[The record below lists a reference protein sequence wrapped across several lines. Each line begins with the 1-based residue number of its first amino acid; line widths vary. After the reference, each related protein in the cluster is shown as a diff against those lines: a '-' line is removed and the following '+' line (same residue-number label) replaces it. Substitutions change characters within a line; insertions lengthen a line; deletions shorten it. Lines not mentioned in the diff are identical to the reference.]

1 MTLPELAIRRHVL
14 AYMLSGVL
22 VLFGLIG
29 FQRIGV
35 DRFPEIEFPLIAV
48 TTVLPGAS
56 PEIMD
61 ASVTNLIEGAVN
73 SVPGIDFIQS
83 SSSPGVSN
91 VIVNFRLDKDIDIA
105 FNEVQAKVNQ
115 VLRQLP
121 TDADPPVV
129 AKVEVGASPIMWLSL
144 SGDRTLQ
151 QLNQY
156 ANNVIRKR
164 LETIDGVGEVR
175 IGGRRERTI
184 RVDLDLDRMAAFG
197 VTAQDVRQAFA
208 TEHVQFPGGF
218 IVSGPTEMLIK
229 LDLEFHSPEDLE
241 QMIVRYVNGA
251 PVRLNDLGDV
261 VDGLADFRSV
271 ARFNGK
277 PNVGLGIVKIA
288 GANTVAIVD
297 TVKERLDTEII
308 PQLPAGMVLQVASDD
323 SELIREI
330 VRALQE
336 HLVEGALLA
345 ALVVLIFLRSWRGTV
360 IIALAIPVSLLAAV
374 AAIYLMG
381 YTFNTMTLL
390 ALLLLIGVVVDDA
403 IVVLENIYRHRQQ
416 ENPDPVQAAIS
427 GSNQVFFAVIATTLT
442 LVSIFASVIFLGG
455 IIGRFFE
462 SFAVTVTVGVLA
474 SSLVALTLTPV
485 LCARFLRVRRQD
497 DEHGRIYRGLDAFF
511 ARMNSLY
518 VGLLSR
524 SLRNR
529 WLVVGIAALVVA
541 SSSVFFMAIEKEFS
555 PEEDEG
561 RFVVFFRAPLGT
573 GIETTDRY
581 MADIERLLG
590 GREEV
595 RSYFTAIGLGQA
607 GEVNRGLAFARLVD
621 RSERR
626 ISQQDFLNELR
637 RDLATIPGVIAF
649 AAPPSI
655 VGGQRGDPLQFA
667 ISGAELEE
675 VARLAH
681 DMRERL
687 ERIEGM
693 GRLDLDLQLD
703 LPQLDVS
710 VDRIRAADVGL
721 SASDVAFAVNM
732 LAGGVDIARYNDDPG
747 DGERYDIRVKAA
759 AGQITGPDDLNR
771 ILLRGRDDAL
781 VRFDSVAS
789 ANERLAPAVI
799 TRFDLNYSADFY
811 GNPDMALGS
820 AVTEIERIAADLLP
834 LGYQVNLKAEAREFQ
849 ATQQYVLFA
858 FGLAIVLVFMVLASQ
873 FNSFIQPMI
882 VMVAQPLAVIG
893 GVAALWLTGHSL
905 NIYSMIGM
913 VLLVGLVAKNSILLV
928 DLTNQFRSAGDSV
941 DDALKRACPIRLRP
955 VLMTSLTVILA
966 LTPPALGLGA
976 GADTN
981 APLAIA
987 VIGGMVSSTLL
998 TLVVVPAVYS
1008 LVENKLQSV
1017 KIDRGSVRLKP
1028 SQQGES

>member
-14 AYMLSGVL
+14 AYVISAVL

-29 FQRIGV
+29 FQRVGV

-56 PEIMD
+56 PEIVD

-83 SSSPGVSN
+83 SSSPGVSS
-91 VIVNFRLDKDIDIA
+91 VVVTFKLDKDIDVA
-105 FNEVQAKVNQ
+105 FNETQAKVNQ
-115 VLRQLP
+115 VVRQLP
-121 TDADPPVV
+121 RDAEAPVV

-184 RVDLDLDRMAAFG
+184 RVELDLDRMAAFN
-197 VTAQDVRQAFA
+197 VTAHDIRDAFGQ
-208 TEHVQFPGGF
+208 EHVQFPGGF
-218 IVSGPTEMLIK
+218 LEAGSTELLVK
-229 LDLEFHSPEDLE
+229 LDLEFNSPEALS
-241 QMIVRYVNGA
+241 QMIVRFDQGA
-251 PVRLNDLGDV
+251 PVRLGDVGEV
-261 VDGLADFRSV
+261 VDGLADFRSL
-271 ARFNGK
+271 ARYNGQ

-288 GANTVAIVD
+288 GSNTVAIVD
-297 TVKERLDTEII
+297 AVNERLEQEII
-308 PQLPAGMVLQVASDD
+308 PQLPPGMRIQTASDD
-323 SELIREI
+323 SSLIREI
-330 VRALQE
+330 VRALQD

-345 ALVVLIFLRSWRGTV
+345 AFVVLVFLRSWRGTV

-403 IVVLENIYRHRQQ
+403 IVVLENIYRHRQE
-416 ENPDPVQAAIS
+416 ENPDPVEAAIA
-427 GSNQVFFAVIATTLT
+427 GSNQVFFAIIATTLT

-485 LCARFLRVRRQD
+485 LCARFLRVRPR
-497 DEHGRIYRGLDAFF
+497 EESRGRVYRALDAFF
-511 ARMNSLY
+511 IRLNSLY
-518 VGLLSR
+518 AALLAR
-524 SLRNR
+524 SLQRR
-529 WLVVGIAALVVA
+529 WLVLAIATFIVL
-541 SSSVFFMAIEKEFS
+541 SSGLFFAAIDKEFT

-573 GIETTDRY
+573 GIESTDRY
-581 MADIERLLG
+581 LKEIEASLAARP
-590 GREEV
+590 EV
-595 RSYFTAIGLGQA
+595 RSYFSAIGLGQVS
-607 GEVNRGLAFARLVD
+607 EVNRGVVFARLVD
-621 RSERR
+621 RSDRR
-626 ISQQDFLNELR
+626 LSQQDFLNEFR
-637 RDLATIPGVIAF
+637 RELAGIPGVIAF

-667 ISGAELEE
+667 LSGPDLNE
-675 VARLAH
+675 VARLAG
-681 DMRERL
+681 EL
-687 ERIEGM
+687 QARIEAIDGM

-703 LPQLDVS
+703 LPQLDIQ
-710 VDRIRAADVGL
+710 VDRLRAADAGL
-721 SASDVAFAVNM
+721 SAADVAFAVNM
-732 LAGGVDIARYNDDPG
+732 LVGGVDIARFSDEVS
-747 DGERYDIRVKAA
+747 DGERYDIRARAA
-759 AGQITGPDDLNR
+759 PGQINGPTDLNR
-771 ILLRGRDDAL
+771 ILLRGDRGQV
-781 VRFDSVAS
+781 VRFDSVAE
-789 ANERLAPAVI
+789 AFEEVAPAVI
-799 TRFDLNYSADFY
+799 TRFDLNYSANFY
-811 GNPDMALGS
+811 GNPDIALGQ
-820 AVTEIERIAADLLP
+820 AVEQIEAVGREQLP
-834 LGYQVNLKAEAREFQ
+834 LGYQVHLKAEAREFQ
-849 ATQQYVLFA
+849 QTQQYVLFA
-858 FGLAIVLVFMVLASQ
+858 FGLAVVLVFMVLASQ
-873 FNSFIQPMI
+873 FNSFIQPLI
-882 VMVAQPLAVIG
+882 VMLAQPLAVVG
-893 GVAALWLTGHSL
+893 GIIALWLTGHSL

-928 DLTNQFRSAGDSV
+928 DLTNQFRAAGDRV
-941 DDALKRACPIRLRP
+941 DEALSRACPIRLRP

-966 LTPPALGLGA
+966 LLPPALGLGA

-981 APLAIA
+981 APLAVA

-1008 LVENKLQSV
+1008 LVEGYRERQAN
-1017 KIDRGSVRLKP
+1017 
-1028 SQQGES
+1028 

>member
-14 AYMLSGVL
+14 AYMISAVL

-35 DRFPEIEFPLIAV
+35 DRFPEIEFPLISV

-56 PEIMD
+56 PEIVD
-61 ASVTNLIEGAVN
+61 ASITNLIEGAVN

-83 SSSPGVSN
+83 TSSPGVSN
-91 VIVNFRLDKDIDIA
+91 VIVTFNLDKDIDVA
-105 FNEVQAKVNQ
+105 FNETQAKVNQ
-115 VLRQLP
+115 ILRQLP
-121 TDADPPVV
+121 RDADPPVV
-129 AKVEVGASPIMWLSL
+129 AKVELGASPIMWISL

-184 RVDLDLDRMAAFG
+184 RIDLGLDQMAAFG
-197 VTAQDVRQAFA
+197 VTAQDIREAFA

-218 IVSGPTEMLIK
+218 LVAGPTEMLIK
-229 LDLEFHSPEDLE
+229 LDLEFHSIEALE
-241 QMIVRYVNGA
+241 EMIVRYVDGA
-251 PVRLNDLGDV
+251 PVRLADVATV
-261 VDGLADFRSV
+261 VDGLSDFRSV
-271 ARFNGK
+271 ARYNGR

-288 GANTVAIVD
+288 GSNTVAIVD
-297 TVKERLDTEII
+297 AVMERLDNEII
-308 PQLPAGMVLQVASDD
+308 PQLPPGMIIEIASDD

-345 ALVVLIFLRSWRGTV
+345 ALVVLLFLRSWRGTI

-374 AAIYLMG
+374 AVIYLMG

-403 IVVLENIYRHRQQ
+403 IVVLENIYRHRQE
-416 ENPDPVQAAIS
+416 ENPDPVAAAIS
-427 GSNQVFFAVIATTLT
+427 GSNQVFFAIIATTLT

-485 LCARFLRVRRQD
+485 LCARFLRVRRS
-497 DEHGRIYRGLDAFF
+497 EEARGRVYHAFDRFFDGMNTTYARVLGFALD
-511 ARMNSLY
+511 R
-518 VGLLSR
+518 
-524 SLRNR
+524 R
-529 WLVVGIAALVVA
+529 WTVVA
-541 SSSVFFMAIEKEFS
+541 VAAVIVMSSGIFFVAIEKEFS

-573 GIETTDRY
+573 GIDVTDRY
-581 MADIERLLG
+581 MGEIEELLG
-590 GREEV
+590 SHQAV

-607 GEVNRGLAFARLVD
+607 GEVNRGLAFARLVERD
-621 RSERR
+621 RRD
-626 ISQQDFLNELR
+626 ISQQDFLAELR
-637 RDLATIPGVIAF
+637 QELTRIPGVIAF

-667 ISGAELEE
+667 ISGADLDE
-675 VARLAH
+675 VARLA
-681 DMRERL
+681 RELRQKL
-687 ERIEGM
+687 EDAEGM

-703 LPQLDVS
+703 LPQLDVE
-710 VDRIRAADVGL
+710 VDRQRIADVGL
-721 SASDVAFAVNM
+721 SAADVAFAVNM
-732 LAGGVDIARYNDDPG
+732 LAGGVDIARFNDDPG

-759 AGQITGPDDLNR
+759 PGQITQPEDLNR
-771 ILLRGRDDAL
+771 IMLRAASGDL
-781 VRFDSVAS
+781 VRFDSLAQ
-789 ANERLAPAVI
+789 AHERLAPAVI
-799 TRFDLNYSADFY
+799 TRFDLNYSANFF
-811 GNPDMALGS
+811 GNPEMALGR
-820 AVTEIERIAADLLP
+820 AVDVIEAEARELLP
-834 LGYQVNLKAEAREFQ
+834 LGYQLHLKAEAREFQ
-849 ATQQYVLFA
+849 ATQQYVLLA
-858 FGLAIVLVFMVLASQ
+858 FSLAVVLVFMVLASQ
-873 FNSFIQPMI
+873 FNSFIQPLI

-893 GVAALWLTGHSL
+893 GVFALWLTGNSL

-913 VLLVGLVAKNSILLV
+913 VLLVGLVAKNSILLI
-928 DLTNQFRSAGDSV
+928 DLTNQFRAAGDSV
-941 DDALKRACPIRLRP
+941 DRALSRACPIRLRP
-955 VLMTSLTVILA
+955 VLMTSLTVVLA

-981 APLAIA
+981 GPLAIA
-987 VIGGMVSSTLL
+987 VIGGMLSSTLL

-1008 LVENKLQSV
+1008 LVEN
-1017 KIDRGSVRLKP
+1017 RLAP
-1028 SQQGES
+1028 SRR

>member
-1 MTLPELAIRRHVL
+1 MTLPELSIRRHVL
-14 AYMLSGVL
+14 AYMICAVL

-35 DRFPEIEFPLIAV
+35 DRFPQIEFPLVSV

-56 PEIMD
+56 PEIVD
-61 ASVTNLIEGAVN
+61 ASITNLIESAVN

-91 VIVNFRLDKDIDIA
+91 VMITFNLDKDIDIA

-121 TDADPPVV
+121 ADADPPVV
-129 AKVEVGASPIMWLSL
+129 GKVEVDASPVMWISL

-156 ANNVIRKR
+156 ASNVISKR
-164 LETIDGVGEVR
+164 LETIEGVGEVR

-184 RVDLDLDRMAAFG
+184 RVELDLDQMAGFE
-197 VTAQDVRQAFA
+197 VTAQDIRQAFA
-208 TEHVQFPGGF
+208 AEHVQFPGGF
-218 IVSGPTEMLIK
+218 LAAGPTEMLIK
-229 LDLEFHSPEDLE
+229 IDLEFHSPEELE
-241 QMIVRYVNGA
+241 QMIVRHADGA
-251 PVRLNDLGDV
+251 PVRLRDVGEV
-261 VDGLADFRSV
+261 VDGLADYRSI

-288 GANTVAIVD
+288 GSNTVAIVD
-297 TVKERLDTEII
+297 AVQERLNTEII
-308 PQLPAGMVLQVASDD
+308 PQLPPGMNIQIASDD

-345 ALVVLIFLRSWRGTV
+345 ALVVLVFLRSWRGTV

-374 AAIYLMG
+374 AAIYLLG

-403 IVVLENIYRHRQQ
+403 IVVLENVYRHRQT
-416 ENPDPVQAAIS
+416 ENPDPVKAAIS
-427 GSNQVFFAVIATTLT
+427 GSNQVFFAIIATTLT

-462 SFAVTVTVGVLA
+462 SFAATVTVGVLA

-485 LCARFLRVRRQD
+485 LCARFLRVRRP
-497 DEHGRIYRGLDAFF
+497 DEDHGRIYMVLDAFF
-511 ARMNSLY
+511 QRMNSFY
-518 VGLLSR
+518 TSLLAD

-529 WLVVGIAALVVA
+529 GLVILIAVLVVL
-541 SSSVFFMAIEKEFS
+541 SSVVFFIDIDKEFT

-581 MADIERLLG
+581 MESIENLLG
-590 GREEV
+590 SYDEV

-607 GEVNRGLAFARLVD
+607 GEVNRGLAFARLID
-621 RSERR
+621 RDRR
-626 ISQQDFLNELR
+626 DITQQEFLDELR
-637 RDLATIPGVIAF
+637 GKLAGIPGVVSF

-667 ISGAELEE
+667 ITGPDLEE
-675 VARLAH
+675 VARLA
-681 DMRERL
+681 DEMRAHL
-687 ERIEGM
+687 EDIEGM

-703 LPQLDVS
+703 LPQLDIE
-710 VDRIRAADVGL
+710 VDRIRAADAGL
-721 SASDVAFAVNM
+721 SSSDVAFAVNM
-732 LAGGVDIARYNDDPG
+732 LAGGLDIARYNDEPG

-759 AGQITGPDDLNR
+759 AGQINQPDDLNR
-771 ILLRGRDDAL
+771 ILLRGREGAV
-781 VRFDSVAS
+781 VRFDNVAS
-789 ANERLAPAVI
+789 ARERLAPAAI
-799 TRFDLNYSADFY
+799 TRFDLQYSADFY
-811 GNPDMALGS
+811 GNPDMSMGAALDS
-820 AVTEIERIAADLLP
+820 IEVAAEELLP
-834 LGYQVNLKAEAREFQ
+834 LGYQLALKGEARELQ
-849 ATQQYVLFA
+849 ATQQYVMFA
-858 FGLAIVLVFMVLASQ
+858 FALAVILVFMVLASQ
-873 FNSFIQPMI
+873 FNSFIQPLI
-882 VMVAQPLAVIG
+882 VMIAQPLAVIG
-893 GVAALWLTGHSL
+893 GVLALWLTGNSL

-928 DLTNQFRSAGDSV
+928 DLTNQFRAAGDSV
-941 DDALKRACPIRLRP
+941 DDALRRACPIRLRP

-981 APLAIA
+981 GPLAIA

-1008 LVENKLQSV
+1008 LVENKLDSGNS
-1017 KIDRGSVRLKP
+1017 RSLP
-1028 SQQGES
+1028 ETS

>member
-14 AYMLSGVL
+14 AYMVSAVL

-35 DRFPEIEFPLIAV
+35 DRFPEIEFPLISV

-56 PEIMD
+56 PEIVA
-61 ASVTNLIEGAVN
+61 ASITNIIEGAVN

-83 SSSPGVSN
+83 TSSPGVSN
-91 VIVNFRLDKDIDIA
+91 VIITFNLNKDIDVA
-105 FNEVQAKVNQ
+105 FNETQAKVNQ

-121 TDADPPVV
+121 GDADPPVV
-129 AKVEVGASPIMWLSL
+129 AKVEVGASPIMWISL

-184 RVDLDLDRMAAFG
+184 RVDLDLDQMAAFG
-197 VTAQDVRQAFA
+197 VTAQDIREAFA

-218 IVSGPTEMLIK
+218 LVAGPTEMLIK
-229 LDLEFHSPEDLE
+229 LDLEFHSVDELE
-241 QMIVRYVNGA
+241 RMIVRYVNGA
-251 PVRLNDLGDV
+251 PVRLAEV
-261 VDGLADFRSV
+261 AEVSDGLADFRSV
-271 ARFNGK
+271 ARYNGR

-288 GANTVAIVD
+288 GSNTVAIVD
-297 TVKERLDTEII
+297 AVLERLENEII
-308 PQLPAGMVLQVASDD
+308 PQLPPGMMIEIASDD

-345 ALVVLIFLRSWRGTV
+345 ALVVLIFLRSWRGTI

-403 IVVLENIYRHRQQ
+403 IVVLENIYRHRQE
-416 ENPDPVQAAIS
+416 ENPDPVAAAIS
-427 GSNQVFFAVIATTLT
+427 GSNQVFFAIIATTLT

-485 LCARFLRVRRQD
+485 LCARFLRVRRA
-497 DEHGRIYRGLDAFF
+497 EETRGRIYHAFDRFFDGMNHYYGSTLAF
-511 ARMNSLY
+511 A
-518 VGLLSR
+518 LSR
-524 SLRNR
+524 R
-529 WLVVGIAALVVA
+529 WTVIGLAALVVM
-541 SSSVFFMAIEKEFS
+541 SSGLFFAAIDKEFS

-573 GIETTDRY
+573 GIEVTDRY
-581 MADIERLLG
+581 METIENLLG
-590 GREEV
+590 SYPEV
-595 RSYFTAIGLGQA
+595 RSYFTAIGLGAA

-621 RSERR
+621 RGERD
-626 ISQQDFLNELR
+626 ISQQAFLAELR
-637 RDLATIPGVIAF
+637 GELARIPGVIAF

-667 ISGAELEE
+667 ISGADLDE
-675 VARLAH
+675 VARLA
-681 DMRERL
+681 RELRQNL
-687 ERIEGM
+687 EDIDGM

-703 LPQLDVS
+703 LPQLDVE
-710 VDRIRAADVGL
+710 VDRQRLADAGL
-721 SASDVAFAVNM
+721 SSADLAFAVNM
-732 LAGGVDIARYNDDPG
+732 LAGGVDIARFNDDPG

-759 AGQITGPDDLNR
+759 PGQISAPEDLNR
-771 ILLRGRDDAL
+771 IMLRSASGDLL
-781 VRFDSVAS
+781 RFDSLAE
-789 ANERLAPAVI
+789 AQERLAPAVI
-799 TRFDLNYSADFY
+799 TRFDLNYSANFF
-811 GNPDMALGS
+811 GNPEMALGR
-820 AVTEIERIAADLLP
+820 AVDRIEAEAAELLP
-834 LGYQVNLKAEAREFQ
+834 LGYQLHLKAEAREFQ
-849 ATQQYVLFA
+849 QTQQYVLFA
-858 FGLAIVLVFMVLASQ
+858 FVLAVVLVFMVLASQ

-893 GVAALWLTGHSL
+893 GVFALWLTGNSL

-913 VLLVGLVAKNSILLV
+913 VLLVGLVAKNSILLI
-928 DLTNQFRSAGDSV
+928 DLTNQFRAAGDTV
-941 DDALKRACPIRLRP
+941 DQALSRACPIRLRP
-955 VLMTSLTVILA
+955 VLMTSLTVVLA

-981 APLAIA
+981 GPLAIA
-987 VIGGMVSSTLL
+987 VIGGMLSSTLL

-1008 LVENKLQSV
+1008 LVESKLASSS
-1017 KIDRGSVRLKP
+1017 R
-1028 SQQGES
+1028 

>member
-14 AYMLSGVL
+14 AYMISAVL

-35 DRFPEIEFPLIAV
+35 DRFPEIEFPLISV

-56 PEIMD
+56 PEIVD
-61 ASVTNLIEGAVN
+61 ASITNIIEGAVN

-91 VIVNFRLDKDIDIA
+91 VIITFSLDKDIDVA
-105 FNEVQAKVNQ
+105 FNETQAKVNQ

-121 TDADPPVV
+121 RDADPPVV

-144 SGDRTLQ
+144 TGDRTLQ

-156 ANNVIRKR
+156 ANNVVRKR

-175 IGGRRERTI
+175 IGGRRDRTI
-184 RVDLDLDRMAAFG
+184 RVDLDLDRMASFG
-197 VTAQDVRQAFA
+197 VTAHDVRDAFA
-208 TEHVQFPGGF
+208 GEHVQFPGGF
-218 IVSGPTEMLIK
+218 LVAGPTEMLIK
-229 LDLEFHSPEDLE
+229 LDLEFHSVEALGE
-241 QMIVRYVNGA
+241 MIVRYVDGA
-251 PVRLNDLGDV
+251 PVRLRDV
-261 VDGLADFRSV
+261 ADVLDGLADFRSL
-271 ARFNGK
+271 ARYNGK

-288 GANTVAIVD
+288 GSNTVAIVD
-297 TVKERLDTEII
+297 AVMERLESEII
-308 PQLPAGMVLQVASDD
+308 PQLPPGLTIQVASDD

-345 ALVVLIFLRSWRGTV
+345 ALVVLIFLRSWRGTI

-403 IVVLENIYRHRQQ
+403 IVVLENVYRHRQE
-416 ENPDPVQAAIS
+416 ENPDPVEAAIS
-427 GSNQVFFAVIATTLT
+427 GSNQVFFAIIATTLT

-485 LCARFLRVRRQD
+485 LCARFLRVRRAEQ
-497 DEHGRIYRGLDAFF
+497 EHGSMYHRLDGFF
-511 ARMNSLY
+511 ARMNGIYTRLLALSLA
-518 VGLLSR
+518 R
-524 SLRNR
+524 R
-529 WLVVGIAALVVA
+529 WTVVGVAALAVM
-541 SSSVFFMAIEKEFS
+541 SSGIFFAAIEKEFT

-573 GIETTDRY
+573 GIEVTDRY
-581 MADIERLLG
+581 MARIESLLG
-590 GREEV
+590 SHAEV

-607 GEVNRGLAFARLVD
+607 GEVNRGIAFARLVD
-621 RSERR
+621 RSDRSR
-626 ISQQDFLNELR
+626 SQQAFLADLR
-637 RDLATIPGVIAF
+637 RELAGLPGVIAF

-655 VGGQRGDPLQFA
+655 IGGQRGDPLQFA
-667 ISGAELEE
+667 ISGSDLDE
-675 VARLAH
+675 VARLA
-681 DMRERL
+681 RELRQRL
-687 ERIEGM
+687 EVIEGM
-693 GRLDLDLQLD
+693 GQLDLDLQLD
-703 LPQLDVS
+703 LPQLEVE
-710 VDRIRAADVGL
+710 VDRQQLADVGL
-721 SASDVAFAVNM
+721 SSADLAFAVNM
-732 LAGGVDIARYNDDPG
+732 LAGGVDIARYNDEPG

-759 AGQITGPDDLNR
+759 PGQIRDPSDLNR
-771 ILLRGRDDAL
+771 IFLRAGSGDMI
-781 VRFDSVAS
+781 RFDSLAR

-799 TRFDLNYSADFY
+799 TRFDLNYSANFF
-811 GNPDMALGS
+811 GNPGMALGR
-820 AVTEIERIAADLLP
+820 AVDHIEAAAAELLP
-834 LGYQVNLKAEAREFQ
+834 LGYQLHLKAEAREFQ
-849 ATQQYVLFA
+849 QTQQYVLFA
-858 FGLAIVLVFMVLASQ
+858 FALAVVLVFMVLASQ
-873 FNSFIQPMI
+873 FNSFIQPLI
-882 VMVAQPLAVIG
+882 VMTAQPLAVIG
-893 GVAALWLTGHSL
+893 GVFALWLTGNSL

-913 VLLVGLVAKNSILLV
+913 VLLVGLVAKNSILLI
-928 DLTNQFRSAGDSV
+928 DLTNQFRAAGDSV
-941 DDALKRACPIRLRP
+941 DQALSRACPIRLRP
-955 VLMTSLTVILA
+955 VLMTSLTVVLA

-981 APLAIA
+981 GPLAIA
-987 VIGGMVSSTLL
+987 VIGGMLSSTLL

-1008 LVENKLQSV
+1008 LVENKLAGTN
-1017 KIDRGSVRLKP
+1017 R
-1028 SQQGES
+1028 

>member
-1 MTLPELAIRRHVL
+1 MTLPELSIRRHVL
-14 AYMLSGVL
+14 AYMVSGVL

-35 DRFPEIEFPLIAV
+35 DRFPEIEFPLVAIS
-48 TTVLPGAS
+48 TVLPGAS
-56 PEIMD
+56 PEIVD
-61 ASVTNLIEGAVN
+61 ASITNIIEGAVN
-73 SVPGIDFIQS
+73 SVPGIDFIES

-91 VIVNFRLDKDIDIA
+91 VIITFNLDKDIDIA

-115 VLRQLP
+115 VLRRLP

-184 RVDLDLDRMAAFG
+184 RVELDLDQMAAMG
-197 VTAQDVRQAFA
+197 VTAQDIRSAFA

-218 IVSGPTEMLIK
+218 LVSGPTEMLIK
-229 LDLEFHSPEDLE
+229 LDLEFHSPEELE
-241 QMIVRYVNGA
+241 QMIVRYVDGV
-251 PVRLNDLGDV
+251 PVRVRDVGAV

-271 ARFNGK
+271 ARYNGQ

-288 GANTVAIVD
+288 GTNTVAIVD
-297 TVKERLDTEII
+297 TVMERLENEII
-308 PQLPAGMVLQVASDD
+308 PQLPAGMVIQVASDD

-345 ALVVLIFLRSWRGTV
+345 AFVVLLFLRSWRGTV

-374 AAIYLMG
+374 AAIYILG

-403 IVVLENIYRHRQQ
+403 IVVLENIYRHRQ
-416 ENPDPVQAAIS
+416 EVNPDPVEAAIS
-427 GSNQVFFAVIATTLT
+427 GSNQVFFAIIATTLT

-485 LCARFLRVRRQD
+485 LCARFLRVRPADQER
-497 DEHGRIYRGLDAFF
+497 GRVYRALDVFF
-511 ARMNSLY
+511 VRMNATY
-518 VGLLSR
+518 VRLLDNTLKHRWMVIGISAVIVATSGLFF
-524 SLRNR
+524 
-529 WLVVGIAALVVA
+529 VA
-541 SSSVFFMAIEKEFS
+541 IDKEFT

-573 GIETTDRY
+573 GIEATDQSMRK
-581 MADIERLLG
+581 IENLLG
-590 GREEV
+590 SHEVV
-595 RSYFTAIGLGQA
+595 RSYFTAIGLGAA
-607 GEVNRGLAFARLVD
+607 GEVNRGLAFARMVD

-626 ISQQDFLNELR
+626 ISQQDFLDQLRQELAR
-637 RDLATIPGVIAF
+637 IPGVIAF

-655 VGGQRGDPLQFA
+655 VGGQRGDPLQFVITGPDLA
-667 ISGAELEE
+667 E
-675 VARLAH
+675 VAKLG
-681 DMRERL
+681 DEMRQYL
-687 ERIEGM
+687 EGVDGM
-693 GRLDLDLQLD
+693 GRIDLDLQLN
-703 LPQLDVS
+703 LPQIDIS
-710 VDRIRAADVGL
+710 VDRVRAADAGL
-721 SASDVAFAVNM
+721 TASDVAFAVNM
-732 LAGGVDIARYNDDPG
+732 LVGGVDIARYNDEPG

-759 AGQITGPDDLNR
+759 EGQVNVPADLNR
-771 ILLRGRDDAL
+771 VFLRAADQSL
-781 VRFDSVAS
+781 VRFDSVAD
-789 ANERLAPAVI
+789 AYERVAPAVI
-799 TRFDLNYSADFY
+799 TRFDLNYSASFFA
-811 GNPDMALGS
+811 NPDISLGA
-820 AVTEIERIAADLLP
+820 AVDAIEAGAQKILP
-834 LGYQVNLKAEAREFQ
+834 LGYGFALKAEAREFQ
-849 ATQQYVLFA
+849 QTLQYVMFA
-858 FGLAIVLVFMVLASQ
+858 FALAVLLVFMVLASQ
-873 FNSFIQPMI
+873 FNSFIQPLI
-882 VMVAQPLAVIG
+882 VMVAQPLAIIG
-893 GVAALWLTGHSL
+893 GVMALWLTGNSL

-928 DLTNQFRSAGDSV
+928 DLTNQFRAAGDSV
-941 DDALKRACPIRLRP
+941 DKALRRACPIRLRP

-981 APLAIA
+981 GPLAIA
-987 VIGGMVSSTLL
+987 VIGGMISSTLL
-998 TLVVVPAVYS
+998 TLIVVPAVYS
-1008 LVENKLQSV
+1008 LVEN
-1017 KIDRGSVRLKP
+1017 RLEARQASAASHP
-1028 SQQGES
+1028 NI

>member
-1 MTLPELAIRRHVL
+1 MTLPELSIRRHVL
-14 AYMLSGVL
+14 AYMISAVL

-35 DRFPEIEFPLIAV
+35 DRFPEIEFPLVSV

-56 PEIMD
+56 PEIID
-61 ASVTNLIEGAVN
+61 ASITNLIEGAVN
-73 SVPGIDFIQS
+73 SVPGIDFVQS

-91 VIVNFRLDKDIDIA
+91 VLITFDLDKDIDVA
-105 FNEVQAKVNQ
+105 FNEVQAKINQ

-129 AKVEVGASPIMWLSL
+129 AKVEVDASPIMWLSL

-156 ANNVIRKR
+156 AENVISNR

-184 RVDLDLDRMAAFG
+184 RVELDLDRMAGFEI
-197 VTAQDVRQAFA
+197 TAQDIRQAFA
-208 TEHVQFPGGF
+208 AEHVQFPGGF
-218 IVSGPTEMLIK
+218 LVAGPTEMLIK
-229 LDLEFHSPEDLE
+229 IDLEFHSTEELE
-241 QMIVRYVNGA
+241 EMIVRYTDGA
-251 PVRLNDLGDV
+251 PVRLKDVGEV
-261 VDGLADFRSV
+261 VDGLADFRSI
-271 ARFNGK
+271 ARYNGK
-277 PNVGLGIVKIA
+277 PNVGMGIVKIA

-297 TVKERLDTEII
+297 AVQERLDNEII
-308 PQLPAGMVLQVASDD
+308 PQLPPGMNIQIASDD

-345 ALVVLIFLRSWRGTV
+345 ALVVLVFLRTWRGTV

-403 IVVLENIYRHRQQ
+403 IVVLENIYRHRQT
-416 ENPDPVQAAIS
+416 ENPDPVAAAIS
-427 GSNQVFFAVIATTLT
+427 GSNQVFFAIIATTLT

-485 LCARFLRVRRQD
+485 LCARFLRVRRSD
-497 DEHGRIYRGLDAFF
+497 EEHGRVYRTLDVFFQRLNAFYT
-511 ARMNSLY
+511 S
-518 VGLLSR
+518 LLSN

-529 WLVVGIAALVVA
+529 WLVLGIAGLVVL
-541 SSSVFFMAIEKEFS
+541 SSAFFFIDIDKEFS

-573 GIETTDRY
+573 GIEATDRY
-581 MADIERLLG
+581 MEKIENLLG
-590 GREEV
+590 SYDEV

-607 GEVNRGLAFARLVD
+607 GEVNRGLAFARLID
-621 RSERR
+621 RDQRR
-626 ISQQDFLNELR
+626 ITQQEFLDELR
-637 RDLATIPGVIAF
+637 RELARIPGVVAF

-667 ISGAELEE
+667 ITGPDLDE
-675 VARLAH
+675 VARLA
-681 DMRERL
+681 DEMRSHL
-687 ERIEGM
+687 EDIEGM

-703 LPQLDVS
+703 LPQLDIQ
-710 VDRIRAADVGL
+710 VDRVRVADAGL
-721 SASDVAFAVNM
+721 SSSDVAFAVNM
-732 LAGGVDIARYNDDPG
+732 LAAGLDIARYNDEPG

-759 AGQITGPDDLNR
+759 PGQINHPDDLNR
-771 ILLRGRDDAL
+771 ILLRGRDDAV

-789 ANERLAPAVI
+789 AHERLAPAVI

-811 GNPDMALGS
+811 GNPDMSMGAALG
-820 AVTEIERIAADLLP
+820 EIEAAAEDLLP
-834 LGYQVNLKAEAREFQ
+834 LGYQLALKGEARELQ
-849 ATQQYVLFA
+849 ATQQYVIFA
-858 FGLAIVLVFMVLASQ
+858 FALAVVLVFMVLASQ
-873 FNSFIQPMI
+873 FNSFIQPLI

-893 GVAALWLTGHSL
+893 GVLALWLTGNSL

-928 DLTNQFRSAGDSV
+928 DLTNQFRAAGDSV
-941 DDALKRACPIRLRP
+941 DDALRRACPIRLRP

-981 APLAIA
+981 GPLAIA

-1008 LVENKLQSV
+1008 LVENKLDSR
-1017 KIDRGSVRLKP
+1017 KSKSGM
-1028 SQQGES
+1028 

>member
-1 MTLPELAIRRHVL
+1 MTLPELSIKRHVL
-14 AYMLSGVL
+14 AYMISGVL

-35 DRFPEIEFPLIAV
+35 DRFPEVEFPLVQV

-56 PEIMD
+56 PEIID
-61 ASVTNLIEGAVN
+61 ASITNLIESAVN

-83 SSSPGVSN
+83 SSSPGVSSVVVTFN
-91 VIVNFRLDKDIDIA
+91 LDKDIDVA

-115 VLRQLP
+115 VLRELP

-129 AKVEVGASPIMWLSL
+129 AKVEVDASPIMWISL
-144 SGDRTLQ
+144 TGDRTLQ

-156 ANNVIRKR
+156 AANVISRR

-184 RVDLDLDRMAAFG
+184 RVELDLDRMAGFD
-197 VTAQDVRQAFA
+197 VTAQDIRQAFA
-208 TEHVQFPGGF
+208 TEHVQLPGGF
-218 IVSGPTEMLIK
+218 LVAGSTEMLIK
-229 LDLEFHSPEDLE
+229 IDLEFHSPEELE
-241 QMIVRYVNGA
+241 EMIVRYADGA
-251 PVRLNDLGDV
+251 PVRLRDVGEV
-261 VDGLADFRSV
+261 VDGLADFRSI
-271 ARFNGK
+271 ARFNGR

-297 TVKERLDTEII
+297 EVKDRLENEII
-308 PQLPAGMVLQVASDD
+308 PQLPPGMNIEIASDD
-323 SELIREI
+323 SEFIREI

-345 ALVVLIFLRSWRGTV
+345 ALVVLFFLRTWRGTV

-374 AAIYLMG
+374 AAIYLLG

-403 IVVLENIYRHRQQ
+403 IVVLENIYRHRQT
-416 ENPDPVQAAIS
+416 ENPDPVAAAIS
-427 GSNQVFFAVIATTLT
+427 GSNQVFFAIIATTLT

-485 LCARFLRVRRQD
+485 LCSRFLRVRRSD
-497 DEHGRIYRGLDAFF
+497 EEHGRVYNALDVFFQRLNALYVSLLAKALHNRWKVIGIAGVVVLSSAAFF
-511 ARMNSLY
+511 
-518 VGLLSR
+518 
-524 SLRNR
+524 
-529 WLVVGIAALVVA
+529 ID
-541 SSSVFFMAIEKEFS
+541 IDKEFT

-573 GIETTDRY
+573 GIEATDRY
-581 MADIERLLG
+581 MRQIEDLLG
-590 GREEV
+590 SHEVV

-621 RSERR
+621 RDQRA
-626 ISQQDFLNELR
+626 ISQQRFLDQLR
-637 RDLATIPGVIAF
+637 RELAGIPGVIAF

-655 VGGQRGDPLQFA
+655 VAGQRGDPLQFA
-667 ISGAELEE
+667 VTGPDLDE
-675 VARLAH
+675 VARLA
-681 DMRERL
+681 DEVRTRL
-687 ERIEGM
+687 EDIDGM
-693 GRLDLDLQLD
+693 GQLDLDLQLD
-703 LPQLDVS
+703 LPQVDVQ
-710 VDRIRAADVGL
+710 VDRVRAADAGL
-721 SASDVAFAVNM
+721 SSSDVAFAVNM
-732 LAGGVDIARYNDDPG
+732 LAAGIDIARYNDEPG
-747 DGERYDIRVKAA
+747 DGERYDIRVKAKS
-759 AGQITGPDDLNR
+759 GQIVTPQDFNR

-789 ANERLAPAVI
+789 VHERVAPAVI
-799 TRFDLNYSADFY
+799 TRFDLDYSANFY
-811 GNPDMALGS
+811 GNPEMSLG
-820 AVTEIERIAADLLP
+820 AATAKLEQVADEVLP
-834 LGYQVNLKAEAREFQ
+834 LGYQLALKAEARELQ

-858 FGLAIVLVFMVLASQ
+858 FFLALVLVFMVLASQ
-873 FNSFIQPMI
+873 FNSFLQPLI

-893 GVAALWLTGHSL
+893 GVLALWLTGNSL

-928 DLTNQFRSAGDSV
+928 DLTNQFRAAGDSV
-941 DDALKRACPIRLRP
+941 DDALRRACPIRLRP

-981 APLAIA
+981 GPLAIA

-1008 LVENKLQSV
+1008 LLENKL
-1017 KIDRGSVRLKP
+1017 
-1028 SQQGES
+1028 ESLRSSTRQ

>member
-14 AYMLSGVL
+14 AYVISAVL

-29 FQRIGV
+29 FQRVGV

-56 PEIMD
+56 PEIVD

-83 SSSPGVSN
+83 SSSPGVSS
-91 VIVNFRLDKDIDIA
+91 VVVTFKLDKDIDVA
-105 FNEVQAKVNQ
+105 FNETQAKVNQ
-115 VLRQLP
+115 VVRQLP
-121 TDADPPVV
+121 RDAEAPVV

-184 RVDLDLDRMAAFG
+184 RVELDLDRMAAFN
-197 VTAQDVRQAFA
+197 VTAQDIRDAFG

-218 IVSGPTEMLIK
+218 LEAGSTELLVK
-229 LDLEFHSPEDLE
+229 LDLEFHSPEALG
-241 QMIVRYVNGA
+241 QMIVRFEQGA
-251 PVRLNDLGDV
+251 PVRLSDV
-261 VDGLADFRSV
+261 GQLVDGLADFRSL
-271 ARFNGK
+271 ARYNGQ
-277 PNVGLGIVKIA
+277 PTVGLGIVKIA
-288 GANTVAIVD
+288 GSNTVAIVD
-297 TVKERLDTEII
+297 AVNQRLEQEII
-308 PQLPAGMVLQVASDD
+308 PQLPPGLTIQVASDD
-323 SELIREI
+323 SSLIREI
-330 VRALQE
+330 VRALQD
-336 HLVEGALLA
+336 HLIEGALLA
-345 ALVVLIFLRSWRGTV
+345 ALVVLVFLRSWRGTV

-403 IVVLENIYRHRQQ
+403 IVVLENIYRHRQE
-416 ENPDPVQAAIS
+416 ENPDPVAAAIA
-427 GSNQVFFAVIATTLT
+427 GSNQVFFAIIATTLT

-485 LCARFLRVRRQD
+485 LCARFLRVRPR
-497 DEHGRIYRGLDAFF
+497 EESRSRVYRALDAFF
-511 ARMNSLY
+511 IRLNSVY
-518 VGLLSR
+518 AALLAR
-524 SLRNR
+524 SLRRR
-529 WLVVGIAALVVA
+529 WLVLAIAAVIVM
-541 SSSVFFMAIEKEFS
+541 SSGLFFAAIDKEFT

-573 GIETTDRY
+573 GIESTDRY
-581 MADIERLLG
+581 LSEIEARLAA
-590 GREEV
+590 RAEV
-595 RSYFTAIGLGQA
+595 RSYFSAIGLGQA
-607 GEVNRGLAFARLVD
+607 GEVNRGVIFARLVD
-621 RSERR
+621 RGDRR
-626 ISQQDFLNELR
+626 ISQQAFLNDFR
-637 RDLATIPGVIAF
+637 QDLAGIPGVIAF

-667 ISGAELEE
+667 LSGPDLNE
-675 VARLAH
+675 VARLAG
-681 DMRERL
+681 EL
-687 ERIEGM
+687 QTRIEAIDGM

-703 LPQLDVS
+703 LPQLDVQ
-710 VDRIRAADVGL
+710 VDRLRAADAGL
-721 SASDVAFAVNM
+721 SAAEVAFAVNM
-732 LAGGVDIARYNDDPG
+732 LVGGVDIARFSDEVS
-747 DGERYDIRVKAA
+747 DGERYDIRVRAA
-759 AGQITGPDDLNR
+759 PGQIVSPADLNR
-771 ILLRGRDDAL
+771 ILLRGDRGQV
-781 VRFDSVAS
+781 VRFDSVAQ
-789 ANERLAPAVI
+789 AVEEVAPAVI
-799 TRFDLNYSADFY
+799 TRFDLNYSANFY
-811 GNPDMALGS
+811 GNPDIALGS
-820 AVTEIERIAADLLP
+820 AVEQIEALGRQQLP
-834 LGYQVNLKAEAREFQ
+834 LGYQINLKAEAREFQ
-849 ATQQYVLFA
+849 QTQQYVLFA
-858 FGLAIVLVFMVLASQ
+858 FGLSIVLVFMVLASQ
-873 FNSFIQPMI
+873 FNSFIQPLI
-882 VMVAQPLAVIG
+882 VMLAQPLAVVG
-893 GVAALWLTGHSL
+893 GIIALWLTGHSL

-928 DLTNQFRSAGDSV
+928 DLTNQFRAAGDRV
-941 DDALKRACPIRLRP
+941 DEALSRACPIRLRP

-966 LTPPALGLGA
+966 LLPPALGLGA

-981 APLAIA
+981 APLAVA

-1008 LVENKLQSV
+1008 LVEGYRERKAN
-1017 KIDRGSVRLKP
+1017 
-1028 SQQGES
+1028 

>member
-14 AYMLSGVL
+14 AYMISAVL

-35 DRFPEIEFPLIAV
+35 DRFPEIEFPLISV

-56 PEIMD
+56 PEVID
-61 ASVTNLIEGAVN
+61 ASVTNLIESSVN

-83 SSSPGVSN
+83 NSSPGVSN
-91 VIVNFRLDKDIDIA
+91 VVITFNLDKDIDVA

-115 VLRQLP
+115 VLRELP

-129 AKVEVGASPIMWLSL
+129 AKVEVDASPIMWISL

-156 ANNVIRKR
+156 ASNVISKR

-184 RVDLDLDRMAAFG
+184 RVELDLDLMAAFG

-218 IVSGPTEMLIK
+218 LVAGAREMLIK
-229 LDLEFHSPEDLE
+229 IDLEFHDPEELE
-241 QMIVRYVNGA
+241 TMVVRYVDGA
-251 PVRLNDLGDV
+251 PVRLGDVGEV
-261 VDGLADFRSV
+261 VDGLADFRSI
-271 ARFNGK
+271 ARYNGK
-277 PNVGLGIVKIA
+277 PNVGMGIVKIS

-297 TVKERLDTEII
+297 AVQERLDNEII
-308 PQLPAGMVLQVASDD
+308 PQLPPGMRIQIASDD

-345 ALVVLIFLRSWRGTV
+345 ALVVLVFLRTWRGTF

-403 IVVLENIYRHRQQ
+403 IVVLENIYRHRQT
-416 ENPDPVQAAIS
+416 ENPDPVGAAIS
-427 GSNQVFFAVIATTLT
+427 GSNQVFFAIIATTLT

-485 LCARFLRVRRQD
+485 LCSRFLRVRRSD
-497 DEHGRIYRGLDAFF
+497 AAHGRVYRALDVFF
-511 ARMNSLY
+511 QRMNSFY
-518 VGLLSR
+518 TSLLSN

-529 WLVVGIAALVVA
+529 WVVIGVAGLVVL
-541 SSSVFFMAIEKEFS
+541 SSAIFFIDIDKEFT

-573 GIETTDRY
+573 SIEATERY
-581 MADIERLLG
+581 MGKIEDLLG
-590 GREEV
+590 AHEDV
-595 RSYFTAIGLGQA
+595 RSYFTAIGLGA
-607 GEVNRGLAFARLVD
+607 ASEVNRGLAFVRLVD
-621 RSERR
+621 RDKRDITQQAFLDQIRR
-626 ISQQDFLNELR
+626 ELAR
-637 RDLATIPGVIAF
+637 VPGVVAF

-667 ISGAELEE
+667 ITGPDLDE
-675 VARLAH
+675 VARLA
-681 DMRERL
+681 DEMRTHL
-687 ERIEGM
+687 EDIEGM
-693 GRLDLDLQLD
+693 GQLDLDLQLD
-703 LPQLDVS
+703 LPQLDIQ
-710 VDRIRAADVGL
+710 VDRVRVADAGL
-721 SASDVAFAVNM
+721 SSTDVAFAVNM
-732 LAGGVDIARYNDDPG
+732 LAGGLDIARFNDEPG

-759 AGQITGPDDLNR
+759 DGQINQPEDLNR
-771 ILLRGRDDAL
+771 ILLRGSNDAV

-789 ANERLAPAVI
+789 AHERLAPAAI

-811 GNPDMALGS
+811 GNPDFSMGRALD
-820 AVTEIERIAADLLP
+820 EIQNAADELLP
-834 LGYQVNLKAEAREFQ
+834 LGYQLSLKGEARELQ
-849 ATQQYVLFA
+849 ATQEYVIFA
-858 FGLAIVLVFMVLASQ
+858 FVLAVILVFMVLASQ
-873 FNSFIQPMI
+873 FNSFIQPLI

-893 GVAALWLTGHSL
+893 GVLALWLTGNSL

-913 VLLVGLVAKNSILLV
+913 VLLVGLVAKNSILLI
-928 DLTNQFRSAGDSV
+928 DLTNQFRAAGDSV
-941 DDALKRACPIRLRP
+941 DDALRRACPIRLRP

-981 APLAIA
+981 GPLAIA
-987 VIGGMVSSTLL
+987 VIGGMISSTLL

-1008 LVENKLQSV
+1008 LVENKL
-1017 KIDRGSVRLKP
+1017 
-1028 SQQGES
+1028 ESIRSTSSP

>member
-1 MTLPELAIRRHVL
+1 MTLPELSIRRHVL
-14 AYMLSGVL
+14 AYMVSGVL

-48 TTVLPGAS
+48 TTVLPGSS

-61 ASVTNLIEGAVN
+61 ASITNLIEGAVN

-83 SSSPGVSN
+83 SSSPGVST
-91 VIVNFRLDKDIDIA
+91 VVVTFKLDKDIDVA
-105 FNEVQAKVNQ
+105 FNEVQSKVNQ
-115 VLRQLP
+115 VLRRLP
-121 TDADPPVV
+121 SDADPPVV

-156 ANNVIRKR
+156 ANNVVRKR

-184 RVDLDLDRMAAFG
+184 RVELDLDRMAAFG
-197 VTAQDVRQAFA
+197 VTAQDVRQAFL
-208 TEHVQFPGGF
+208 TEHLQFPGGF
-218 IVSGPTEMLIK
+218 LVSGPTEMLVK
-229 LDLEFHSPEDLE
+229 LDLEFHSPDALE
-241 QMIVRYVNGA
+241 QMIVRYQDGA
-251 PVRLNDLGDV
+251 PVRLVDVGEV
-261 VDGLADFRSV
+261 VDGLSDLRSL
-271 ARFNGK
+271 ARFNGQ
-277 PNVGLGIVKIA
+277 PSVGLGIVKIA
-288 GANTVAIVD
+288 GSNTVAIVD
-297 TVKERLDTEII
+297 AVNERLESEIL
-308 PQLPAGMVLQVASDD
+308 PQLPAGMRIQVASDD

-336 HLVEGALLA
+336 HLIEGALLA
-345 ALVVLIFLRSWRGTV
+345 AFVVLLFLRSWRGTL
-360 IIALAIPVSLLAAV
+360 IIGLAIPVSLLASV
-374 AAIYLMG
+374 AAIYVMG

-403 IVVLENIYRHRQQ
+403 IVVLENIYRHRQ
-416 ENPDPVQAAIS
+416 EVDPDPVEAAIS
-427 GSNQVFFAVIATTLT
+427 GANQVFFAVIATTLT

-485 LCARFLRVRRQD
+485 LCARFLRVRRSD
-497 DEHGRIYRGLDAFF
+497 EEHGRTWRALDHFF
-511 ARMNSLY
+511 ERMNSAY
-518 VGLLSR
+518 TRLLGA
-524 SLRNR
+524 SLRQR
-529 WLVVGIAALVVA
+529 WKVIGLAGLVVLSSGI
-541 SSSVFFMAIEKEFS
+541 FFVLIDKEFT

-561 RFVVFFRAPLGT
+561 RFVVYFRAPLGT
-573 GIETTDRY
+573 GIEATDRY
-581 MADIERLLG
+581 MAEIEALLG
-590 GREEV
+590 SHPEV

-607 GEVNRGLAFARLVD
+607 GEVNRGVAFARLVD
-621 RSERR
+621 RGERR
-626 ISQQDFLNELR
+626 ISQQDFLQRLRAELR
-637 RDLATIPGVIAF
+637 DIPGVRAF

-655 VGGQRGDPLQFA
+655 VGGARGEPLQFA
-667 ISGAELEE
+667 LSGPDLDE

-681 DMRERL
+681 ELVRAL
-687 ERIEGM
+687 EGEEGV
-693 GRLDLDLQLD
+693 GPLDLDLQLD
-703 LPQLDVS
+703 LPQLEVE
-710 VDRIRAADVGL
+710 VDRVATADVGL
-721 SASDVAFAVNM
+721 SAADVAFAVNM
-732 LAGGVDIARYNDDPG
+732 LVGGLDIARYNDQPG

-759 AGQITGPDDLNR
+759 DGQITSPVDLNR
-771 ILLRGRDDAL
+771 ILLRGEDGGML
-781 VRFDSVAS
+781 RFDSLAR
-789 ANERLAPAVI
+789 AEERLAPAVI
-799 TRFDLNYSADFY
+799 TRFDLAYSANFY
-811 GNPDMALGS
+811 GTPEIALGR
-820 AVTEIERIAADLLP
+820 AVDIIVDQASEILP
-834 LGYQVNLKAEAREFQ
+834 LGYQIHLTAEAREFE

-858 FGLAIVLVFMVLASQ
+858 FGLAVLLVFMVLASQ
-873 FNSFIQPMI
+873 FNSFLQPLI

-893 GVAALWLTGHSL
+893 GVLALWLTGNSL

-928 DLTNQFRSAGDSV
+928 DLTNQFRAAGDSV
-941 DDALKRACPIRLRP
+941 DEALRRACPIRLRP

-981 APLAIA
+981 GPLAIA
-987 VIGGMVSSTLL
+987 VIGGMISSTLL

-1008 LVENKLQSV
+1008 LVENHLEARQ
-1017 KIDRGSVRLKP
+1017 RT
-1028 SQQGES
+1028 